1 MAVRYTDDDIE
12 QLLKERKPLPDDHRQ
27 RLKVRDKNRQMERQ
41 LDVIGEDG
49 NEFCIILRQ
58 NKRNILDFSAVL
70 AVRPPRSN
78 QLFRLRRYNGKHSQH
93 RNTIE
98 GDRFY
103 DFHIHMAT
111 ERYQEL
117 GAHEETYA
125 ECSSR
130 FANID
135 QALDCLLKDCGFD
148 VPPDQQLP
156 LFEEG

>member
-12 QLLKERKPLPDDHRQ
+12 RLLRERKPLPDGYRQ

-41 LDVIGEDG
+41 LDVIGDGG

-58 NKRNILDFSAVL
+58 TKFNVLDFSVIL
-70 AVRPPRSN
+70 AVRPPKSN
-78 QLFRLRRYNGKHSQH
+78 QLFRLRRYNGKHSPH
-93 RNTIE
+93 KNTIE
-98 GDRFY
+98 GNRFY
-103 DFHIHMAT
+103 DFHIHIAT
-111 ERYQEL
+111 ERYQAL
-117 GAHEETYA
+117 DEEEDAYA
-125 ECSSR
+125 EPTAK